1 MFSSGPNY
9 NKLKTNLRLA
19 LNRLKLLEKKKS
31 ELTQKSR
38 KEIADYLATG
48 KTERARIRVEH
59 IIRED
64 YLVEAMEIVEMY
76 CDLLLARFGL
86 ITQMKELDAGIAEPV
101 SSLVWVCPRLQ
112 SDIAELKVI
121 SDIFIHKYGP
131 QFAEH
136 SRTAT
141 GEHFVSEKLMH
152 KLTLQAPPKLLVEK
166 YLIAIAKNYNI
177 EYEPDPQVMQE
188 EQKPDQ
194 QPQAHLIDLSDR
206 NNLSGGSGGA
216 PPPQM
221 GFIGYP
227 AVPPLPSMPEPP
239 TSKPFNYPPFG
250 GGGGGGAAA
259 MNPMQPPP
267 PFAYNIPPNQPPAPA
282 VLPSKCSGNVPEE
295 KDLNTNFINETKEA
309 EASGSGGS
317 CSPDENILRPKPDYD
332 PPPRYTSINP
342 VNLQNANKPKPQP
355 RSKLPPGGPA
365 QPSAPPDIDLPSLP
379 NVPLDL
385 PDVPSPSSGGGKKDD
400 DDEID
405 FDDLSRRF
413 ENLKK
418 RK

>member
-19 LNRLKLLEKKKS
+19 QNRLKLLEKKKS
-31 ELTQKSR
+31 EITQKSR

-48 KTERARIRVEH
+48 KIERARIRVEH

-86 ITQMKELDAGIAEPV
+86 IQQMKELDAGIAEPV

-112 SDIAELKVI
+112 SDVAELKVI

-131 QFAEH
+131 EFAEH

-141 GEHFVSEKLMH
+141 GEHYVSEKLMH
-152 KLTLQAPPKLLVEK
+152 KLTLQAPPKLLVEN

-188 EQKPDQ
+188 EAKTDP
-194 QPQAHLIDLSDR
+194 QPHLIDLSDR
-206 NNLSGGSGGA
+206 NNLSAGGA
-216 PPPQM
+216 SAPPQM

-227 AVPPLPSMPEPP
+227 AMPQLPDMPAPPI
-239 TSKPFNYPPFG
+239 SKPFNYPPFG

-259 MNPMQPPP
+259 SCSAQAPP
-267 PFAYNIPPNQPPAPA
+267 PFAYNIPPNQPHSAAPQN
-282 VLPSKCSGNVPEE
+282 KCAEE
-295 KDLNTNFINETKEA
+295 KDLNTNFINHETNENS
-309 EASGSGGS
+309 EQPDGSG
-317 CSPDENILRPKPDYD
+317 SPDENIL
-332 PPPRYTSINP
+332 
-342 VNLQNANKPKPQP
+342 NANKPKPQP
-355 RSKLPPGGPA
+355 RSKLPPAGPA
-365 QPSAPPDIDLPSLP
+365 EQPSAPPPMDLPALP
-379 NVPLDL
+379 NVPNDL
-385 PDVPSPSSGGGKKDD
+385 PDVPGGGKPN

-405 FDDLSRRF
+405 FDELSRRF

>member
-19 LNRLKLLEKKKS
+19 LNRLKLLEKKKA

-64 YLVEAMEIVEMY
+64 YLVEAMEMVEMY

-86 ITQMKELDAGIAEPV
+86 ITQMKELDTGIAEPV
-101 SSLVWVCPRLQ
+101 ASLVWVCPRLQ
-112 SDIAELKVI
+112 SDIAELKII
-121 SDIFIHKYGP
+121 SDIFITKYGP
-131 QFAEH
+131 QFAEQ

-188 EQKPDQ
+188 EQPQ
-194 QPQAHLIDLSDR
+194 QPHLIDLSDR
-206 NNLSGGSGGA
+206 NNLSGGGGGA
-216 PPPQM
+216 APPQM

-227 AVPPLPSMPEPP
+227 AVPPLPNMPEPP
-239 TSKPFNYPPFG
+239 SVKPFNYPHFG
-250 GGGGGGAAA
+250 GGGGGGGGDGAPAGA
-259 MNPMQPPP
+259 YALPHNQPMQPPP
-267 PFAYNIPPNQPPAPA
+267 PFAYNIPPNQPAPPA
-282 VLPSKCSGNVPEE
+282 VLPPKCAEE
-295 KDLNTNFINETKEA
+295 KDLNTNFIN
-309 EASGSGGS
+309 
-317 CSPDENILRPKPDYD
+317 RPKPEND

-355 RSKLPPGGPA
+355 RSKLPPGNPTL
-365 QPSAPPDIDLPSLP
+365 PSAPPALDFPSLP
-379 NVPLDL
+379 NVPNDL
-385 PDVPSPSSGGGKKDD
+385 PDIPGGGPAKKDD
-400 DDEID
+400 EEEID

>member
-19 LNRLKLLEKKKS
+19 QNRLKLLEKKKS
-31 ELTQKSR
+31 EITQKSR

-86 ITQMKELDAGIAEPV
+86 IQQMKELDAGIAEPV

-112 SDIAELKVI
+112 SDIGELKVI

-131 QFAEH
+131 EFAEH

-141 GEHFVSEKLMH
+141 GEHYVSEKLMH
-152 KLTLQAPPKLLVEK
+152 KLTLQAPPKLLVEN

-188 EQKPDQ
+188 QQQPDQ
-194 QPQAHLIDLSDR
+194 QQHHLIDLSDR
-206 NNLSGGSGGA
+206 NNLSGGGGA
-216 PPPQM
+216 PAPPQM

-227 AVPPLPSMPEPP
+227 PMPQLPDMPVPPS
-239 TSKPFNYPPFG
+239 SKPFNYPPSG
-250 GGGGGGAAA
+250 GGGGGGAYAA
-259 MNPMQPPP
+259 PAAVQPPP
-267 PFAYNIPPNQPPAPA
+267 PFAYNIPPNQPP
-282 VLPSKCSGNVPEE
+282 PSTSAQAKCAEE
-295 KDLNTNFINETKEA
+295 KDLNTNFIN
-309 EASGSGGS
+309 
-317 CSPDENILRPKPDYD
+317 
-332 PPPRYTSINP
+332 
-342 VNLQNANKPKPQP
+342 NANKPKPQP
-355 RSKLPPGGPA
+355 RSKLPPGGPE
-365 QPSAPPDIDLPSLP
+365 QPSAPPPMDLPSLP
-379 NVPLDL
+379 NVPSDL
-385 PDVPSPSSGGGKKDD
+385 PDVPGNEKPE

-405 FDDLSRRF
+405 FDELSRRF

>member
-19 LNRLKLLEKKKS
+19 QNRLKLLEKKKA

-48 KTERARIRVEH
+48 KIERARIRVEH

-86 ITQMKELDAGIAEPV
+86 IQQMKELDAGIAEPV

-112 SDIAELKVI
+112 SDIGELKII
-121 SDIFIHKYGP
+121 SDIFIQKYGP

-152 KLTLQAPPKLLVEK
+152 KLTLQAPPKLLVEN

-194 QPQAHLIDLSDR
+194 QHHLIDLSDR
-206 NNLSGGSGGA
+206 NNLSGGGGGGGGA
-216 PPPQM
+216 PAPPQM

-227 AVPPLPSMPEPP
+227 AMPQLPDMPLPPS
-239 TSKPFNYPPFG
+239 SKPFNYPPFG
-250 GGGGGGAAA
+250 GSGGGGGGGGVGGGACAA
-259 MNPMQPPP
+259 PSPIQPPP
-267 PFAYNIPPNQPPAPA
+267 PFAYNIPPNQPPASTSA
-282 VLPSKCSGNVPEE
+282 QGKCAEE
-295 KDLNTNFINETKEA
+295 KDLNTNFINHETKTNNGE
-309 EASGSGGS
+309 SDGSG
-317 CSPDENILRPKPDYD
+317 SPDENIL
-332 PPPRYTSINP
+332 
-342 VNLQNANKPKPQP
+342 NANKPKPQP
-355 RSKLPPGGPA
+355 RSKLPPGGPE
-365 QPSAPPDIDLPSLP
+365 QPSAPPPMDLPSLP
-379 NVPLDL
+379 NVPNDL
-385 PDVPSPSSGGGKKDD
+385 PDVPGGDKRGD

-405 FDDLSRRF
+405 FDELSRRF

>member
-19 LNRLKLLEKKKS
+19 LNRLKLLEKKKA

-64 YLVEAMEIVEMY
+64 YLVEAMEMVEMY

-86 ITQMKELDAGIAEPV
+86 ITQMKELDTGIAEPV
-101 SSLVWVCPRLQ
+101 ASLVWVCPRLQ

-121 SDIFIHKYGP
+121 SDIFVTKYGP
-131 QFAEH
+131 QFAEQ

-141 GEHFVSEKLMH
+141 GEHYVSEKLMH

-188 EQKPDQ
+188 EQPQ
-194 QPQAHLIDLSDR
+194 QPHLIDLSDR
-206 NNLSGGSGGA
+206 NNLSGSGGA
-216 PPPQM
+216 GGPAPPQM

-227 AVPPLPSMPEPP
+227 AVPPLPNMPEPP
-239 TSKPFNYPPFG
+239 TVKPFNYPPFG
-250 GGGGGGAAA
+250 GPGGGGGGGAPAGAYAA
-259 MNPMQPPP
+259 PHPVQPPP
-267 PFAYNIPPNQPPAPA
+267 PFAYNIPPNQPAPPA
-282 VLPSKCSGNVPEE
+282 VLPAKCAEE
-295 KDLNTNFINETKEA
+295 KDLNTNFINRESNNTD
-309 EASGSGGS
+309 GSG
-317 CSPDENILRPKPDYD
+317 SPDENIL
-332 PPPRYTSINP
+332 
-342 VNLQNANKPKPQP
+342 NANKPKPQP
-355 RSKLPPGGPA
+355 RSKLPPGNPTL
-365 QPSAPPDIDLPSLP
+365 PSAPPALDFPSLP
-379 NVPLDL
+379 NVPNDL
-385 PDVPSPSSGGGKKDD
+385 PDVPGAGAEKKDD
-400 DDEID
+400 EEEID